1 MIEHAGVSLDPA
13 RHAVSYQG
21 TPVTLTAME
30 FQLLHQ
36 LLARPGHVLTR
47 ERLADGLYGWQEN
60 GPGNTLEVLIHNLR
74 RKLDSRLIRTV
85 RADPHRARRRLPDRG
100 HAMIAMRTRILL
112 PTLLLVVIGSLG
124 LVLSV
129 LRDHHREIENV
140 YDAQLVQA
148 ARVLQGLL
156 RQMPAD
162 ADWQA
167 IRQALDQ
174 AMDQSSASILSHPYE
189 INLAFQIWRSD
200 GKLLMRSADAPP
212 LETTCCTWARTG
224 AACSFRTASAGC

>member
-1 MIEHAGVSLDPA
+1 MRVLLVEDDQSLAQGIRSALRDEGYTLDWLADGLSAAAALRAEHFDLVLLDLGLPRCDGLSLLRDLRAQPDGDVPVLILTARDATRDRILGLDAGADDYLVKPIDVDELKARIRALLRRSQGRAQPLIEHAGVSLDPA

-85 RADPHRARRRLPDRG
+85 RGVGYL
-100 HAMIAMRTRILL
+100 
-112 PTLLLVVIGSLG
+112 
-124 LVLSV
+124 
-129 LRDHHREIENV
+129 IE
-140 YDAQLVQA
+140 
-148 ARVLQGLL
+148 GT
-156 RQMPAD
+156 P
-162 ADWQA
+162 
-167 IRQALDQ
+167 
-174 AMDQSSASILSHPYE
+174 
-189 INLAFQIWRSD
+189 
-200 GKLLMRSADAPP
+200 
-212 LETTCCTWARTG
+212 
-224 AACSFRTASAGC
+224 